1 LNSKKRP
8 RSFSDSKLKT
18 ASEDKAFHL
27 RDVSMSG
34 AAAVKRIFELTAAM
48 AQHTDVKMICEALT
62 DWMLG
67 YFEGIG
73 GVALLVKNEAG
84 ELQEVAS
91 RSRNHGSV
99 SYKRSIVDRVL
110 GEAKAVVTT
119 DGNSAGESLHSD
131 ADGMERVVSVACL
144 PLVSRSAIHG
154 VMVVH
159 ALDGERVFEKE
170 DLKLLEGMVGPAA
183 LAIENAL
190 VHARVGRVEKALKNA
205 RHEFEKEVEKRTAE
219 LVEVNRRLK
228 ELSVTDGLTGLYN
241 HRHLVHMLES
251 EYRRAA
257 RYKRRFAFLML
268 DIDYFKE
275 VNDNFGHPC
284 GDAVLQAIGQILKK
298 SVRVTD
304 LVARYGGDEMAVIL
318 LETSLKMA
326 MRVAEK
332 LRRQIEEHPFSW
344 EGTSFRVT
352 VSIGAAGA
360 PEEGIEDWNDLLN
373 AADHVLYQAKDRGR
387 NTVLAFQPDGEA
399 TPSLSDSQLKLFSKR
414 KTETDA

>member
-8 RSFSDSKLKT
+8 RSFSDSKLNT

-27 RDVSMSG
+27 RDVGVSEAS
-34 AAAVKRIFELTAAM
+34 VVEQIFEVTAAM
-48 AQHTDVKMICEALT
+48 ARHTDVKMICEELT

-73 GVALLVKNEAG
+73 GVALLVNNEAG

-91 RSRNHGSV
+91 RSRNRLSV
-99 SYKRSIVDRVL
+99 SYRRSIVDRVL

-119 DGNSAGESLHSD
+119 NGDSGRESLLSD
-131 ADGMERVVSVACL
+131 ADGMEQVVSVVCL

-154 VMVVH
+154 VIYVH
-159 ALDGERVFEKE
+159 ALDGERVLEKE
-170 DLKLLEGMVGPAA
+170 NLKLLEGMIGPVA

-190 VHARVGRVEKALKNA
+190 VHARIGRAEKALENA
-205 RHEFEKEVEKRTAE
+205 RHEFDKEVEKRTAE
-219 LVEVNRRLK
+219 LVEVNRRLT

-257 RYKRRFAFLML
+257 RYKRSFAFLML
-268 DIDYFKE
+268 DIDHFKE

-284 GDAVLQAIGQILKK
+284 GDAVLQTIGQILKK

-332 LRRQIEEHPFSW
+332 LRRQIEEHHFSW

-360 PEEGIEDWNDLLN
+360 PEEGIGDWNDLLN
-373 AADHVLYQAKDRGR
+373 AADRVLYQAKDRGR
-387 NTVLAFQPDGEA
+387 NTVLAFQPDGEGS
-399 TPSLSDSQLKLFSKR
+399 PSLSDSQLKLFSKR
-414 KTETDA
+414 RAEPDA